1 MTFIFS
7 ISNEEMMPL
16 ILRKLNDETESILP
30 THTVSLSV
38 DVRRKL
44 VPDKSCLHKARQSS
58 SLLEGAVSSME
69 LF

>member
-1 MTFIFS
+1 
-7 ISNEEMMPL
+7 
-16 ILRKLNDETESILP
+16 
-30 THTVSLSV
+30 
-38 DVRRKL
+38 

>member
-1 MTFIFS
+1 MILLS
-7 ISNEEMMPL
+7 
-16 ILRKLNDETESILP
+16 LRKLNDEMESMLP
-30 THTVSLSV
+30 THTVSLSL

-69 LF
+69 LFQNLGDV